1 MPDTQYLEPRV
12 GFNLDVTGDTSTLL
26 RGGSG
31 VFTGR
36 ARCVLSNAIGN
47 NGVLT
52 GYVDVSGAA
61 SGGYG
66 FTANPNDY
74 FIPATPTLPT
84 TFDLAL
90 TDTKFKFPQVWKTN
104 IALRSKASFRF

>member
-1 MPDTQYLEPRV
+1 M
-12 GFNLDVTGDTSTLL
+12 LL
-26 RGGSG
+26 VILYSFRGGSG

-61 SGGYG
+61 LVGGYG
-66 FTANPNDY
+66 FTAIQMII
-74 FIPATPTLPT
+74 FIP
-84 TFDLAL
+84 
-90 TDTKFKFPQVWKTN
+90 K
-104 IALRSKASFRF
+104 LRLLYLLHLI

>member
-1 MPDTQYLEPRV
+1 V
-12 GFNLDVTGDTSTLL
+12 CF
-26 RGGSG
+26 
-31 VFTGR
+31 
-36 ARCVLSNAIGN
+36 LSNAIGN

-61 SGGYG
+61 LAQGGYG
-66 FTANPNDY
+66 FTANQMII
-74 FIPATPTLPT
+74 FIPTTPTLPT

-104 IALRSKASFRF
+104 IAIDQSPFGFRVR